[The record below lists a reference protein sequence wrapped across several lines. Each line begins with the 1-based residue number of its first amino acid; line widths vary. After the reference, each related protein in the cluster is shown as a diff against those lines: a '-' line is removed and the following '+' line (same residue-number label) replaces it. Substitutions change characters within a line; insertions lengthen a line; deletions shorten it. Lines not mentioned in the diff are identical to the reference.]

1 LRVARHLPVC
11 GVYSPIWGGHR
22 FDARY
27 HPVMKLICAFLP
39 LVAFAQQFE
48 VASVRP
54 SAPPGAERMNVG
66 VHIDGQQVSITALNL
81 KDYISAAYKVKLY
94 QIQGPDFLG
103 SERFDINAKL
113 PAGAKESDVSEM
125 LKALLA
131 DRFKMQSHRETKD
144 FPVYALVVAK
154 GGLKMKESPPD
165 PDTEVGDPGEKP
177 KAPATN
183 VSGGG
188 GRGGVHIEYGHES
201 FFTMADNKFIA
212 RKLPMAS
219 FVEVLARFEDKPVVD
234 MTGVT
239 GSYDFDLEF
248 TQEDYM
254 AMLMRSA
261 IAAGVTLPPEALRML
276 SGSSGDSLLNAL
288 EKLGLKLENR
298 KAPLEV
304 LVIDHIEKAPT
315 EN

>member
-1 LRVARHLPVC
+1 MRLL
-11 GVYSPIWGGHR
+11 
-22 FDARY
+22 F
-27 HPVMKLICAFLP
+27 AFLP
-39 LVAFAQQFE
+39 VVLAQTPQFE
-48 VASVRP
+48 VASIRP
-54 SAPPGAERMNVG
+54 SAPPGPERMNVG
-66 VHIDGQQVSITALNL
+66 VHIDGQRVSCTALNL
-81 KDYISAAYKVKLY
+81 KDYISAAYKVKIY
-94 QIQGPDFLG
+94 QIQGPDWIG
-103 SERFDINAKL
+103 GERFDINAKL
-113 PAGAKESDVSEM
+113 PAGAKEDQVPDM

-131 DRFKMQSHRETKD
+131 DRFQMKFHKETKD
-144 FPVYALVVAK
+144 FPVYALTVAK
-154 GGLKMKESPPD
+154 GGLKMKESPVD
-165 PDTEVGDPGEKP
+165 PNDEATDPGEKP
-177 KAPATN
+177 KTPATN
-183 VSGGG
+183 VTGSG
-188 GRGGVHIEYGHES
+188 GRGGVHIEYGHGS

-234 MTGVT
+234 QTGLA

-254 AMLMRSA
+254 AMLIRSA

>member
-1 LRVARHLPVC
+1 MKF
-11 GVYSPIWGGHR
+11 IW
-22 FDARY
+22 
-27 HPVMKLICAFLP
+27 AFLP
-39 LVAFAQQFE
+39 VFSVLAQQFE
-48 VASVRP
+48 VASIRP
-54 SAPPGAERMNVG
+54 SAPPGPERMNVG
-66 VHIDGQQVSITALNL
+66 VHIDGARVSCTSLNL
-81 KDYISAAYKVKLY
+81 KDYIGSAYKLKIY
-94 QIQGPDFLG
+94 QIEGPDYMG

-113 PAGAKESDVSEM
+113 PAGASESQVPEM

-131 DRFKMQSHRETKD
+131 DRFKMTAHTETKD

-165 PDTEVGDPGEKP
+165 PNAEVGDPGEKP

-183 VSGGG
+183 VSGSG
-188 GRGGVHIEYGHES
+188 GRGGVHIEYGHGS

-234 MTGVT
+234 KTGLT

-254 AMLMRSA
+254 AMLIRSA

-276 SGSSGDSLLNAL
+276 SGASGDSLLNAL
-288 EKLGLKLENR
+288 ERLGLKLETR
-298 KAPLEV
+298 KAPLEM

>member
-1 LRVARHLPVC
+1 
-11 GVYSPIWGGHR
+11 
-22 FDARY
+22 
-27 HPVMKLICAFLP
+27 MKLICAFLP
-39 LVAFAQQFE
+39 FVLFAQQFE

-54 SAPPGAERMNVG
+54 SAPPGGERMDVG
-66 VHIDGQQVSITALNL
+66 VHIDGAQVRITSLNL

-103 SERFDINAKL
+103 GERFDINAKL
-113 PAGAKESDVSEM
+113 PAGAKESDVPEM
-125 LKALLA
+125 LKALLV

-165 PDTEVGDPGEKP
+165 PDAEVGDPGEKP

-188 GRGGVHIEYGHES
+188 GRGGVHIEYGHGS

-234 MTGVT
+234 MTGLT

-254 AMLMRSA
+254 AMLIRSA
-261 IAAGVTLPPEALRML
+261 IAAGVTMPPEALRML

-304 LVIDHIEKAPT
+304 LVIDHMEKAPT

>member
-1 LRVARHLPVC
+1 MRF
-11 GVYSPIWGGHR
+11 IW
-22 FDARY
+22 
-27 HPVMKLICAFLP
+27 AFLP
-39 LVAFAQQFE
+39 VFSVLAQQFE
-48 VASVRP
+48 VASIRP
-54 SAPPGAERMNVG
+54 SAPPGPERMSVG
-66 VHIDGQQVSITALNL
+66 VHIDGARVSCTSLNL
-81 KDYISAAYKVKLY
+81 KDYIGAAYKLKIY
-94 QIQGPDFLG
+94 QIEGPDYMG

-113 PAGAKESDVSEM
+113 PAGASESQVPEM

-131 DRFKMQSHRETKD
+131 DRFKMTAHTETKD

-165 PDTEVGDPGEKP
+165 PNAEVGDPGEKP

-183 VSGGG
+183 VSGSG
-188 GRGGVHIEYGHES
+188 GRGGVHIEYGHGS

-234 MTGVT
+234 KTGLT

-254 AMLMRSA
+254 AMLIRSA

-276 SGSSGDSLLNAL
+276 SGASGDSLLNAL
-288 EKLGLKLENR
+288 ERLGLKLETR
-298 KAPLEV
+298 KAPLEM

>member
-1 LRVARHLPVC
+1 
-11 GVYSPIWGGHR
+11 
-22 FDARY
+22 
-27 HPVMKLICAFLP
+27 MKLICAFLP

-188 GRGGVHIEYGHES
+188 GRGGVHIEYGHGS